1 MRIVLVSAAIAAVLG
16 IAVIA
21 EAVLLSAPYRTQVCP
36 AAVQAEPWTPLQAH
50 LRANP
55 HGVQQDTPTE

>member
-36 AAVQAEPWTPLQAH
+36 ATVQTEPWTPLQTH

-55 HGVQQDTPTE
+55 HGVPDDAPTE